1 MHEIKKEE
9 MKKIEGGTST
19 FTSTIL
25 NSVYRCLN
33 LFFEMGEALGEY
45 IRRKSEDKFCD
56 I

>member
-1 MHEIKKEE
+1 MKEIKKEE
-9 MKKIEGGTST
+9 MKNIEGGTNT
-19 FTSTIL
+19 VTSSIL
-25 NSVYRCLN
+25 NAVYRCLN